1 MPVIHAK
8 QPAHLEYCLQNYE
21 PLMADSRR
29 IGFGSFSTM
38 GATNS
43 INRVNADV
51 LRLLDDL
58 VPRLNRSRLHSFGI
72 STPSCCFLSSKGRCE
87 NF

>member
-8 QPAHLEYCLQNYE
+8 QPAHLEYCLENYG
-21 PLMADSRR
+21 PLMVDSHR

-43 INRVNADV
+43 INRVNAGV
-51 LRLLDDL
+51 LRLLM
-58 VPRLNRSRLHSFGI
+58 I
-72 STPSCCFLSSKGRCE
+72 
-87 NF
+87 